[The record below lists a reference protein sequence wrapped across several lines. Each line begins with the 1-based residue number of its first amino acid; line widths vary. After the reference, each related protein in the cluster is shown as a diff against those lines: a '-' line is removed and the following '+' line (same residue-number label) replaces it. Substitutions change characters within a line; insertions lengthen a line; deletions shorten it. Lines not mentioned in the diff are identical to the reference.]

1 MPSVLIVGAGFGG
14 LAAAIEL
21 RRHGLTDVRILEKA
35 DGYGGTWRHNTYPG
49 AACDV
54 PSHLYSFSFSQ
65 RKDWERLCPTQA
77 DILRYQREVV
87 AEHGLEPIIET
98 GTHVRACRWDERQR
112 RWTVETSR
120 GERTADV
127 VIVATGQLHQPAT
140 PRLEGSFAGHSFHS
154 AEWDHGYDLR
164 GKRVAVVGTGAS
176 AVQFVPPVVEQAAH
190 TTVFQRTG
198 NWFVPRRNRAYPA
211 VYRWMI
217 RHVPGFQAL
226 RRRSWFWIGEGLTT
240 AIRHPRTL
248 GRVYGAYSWL
258 FMRRQLKGHPEL
270 RERIWPDYTFGCKR
284 VLFSSTFLTTL
295 ARDDVEV
302 VTEPIE
308 RLVPEGIVTR
318 DGRTH
323 AVDCIIYGTG
333 FRTTAFM
340 FPMEITGAGGRSL
353 KETWAAGAHAHLGIT
368 VPGFPSLY
376 LVYGP
381 NTNTSGGSIITYEEA
396 QVGYIRQA
404 IELQRDRGGPLSV
417 RADVEAAFDRETQ
430 GRFAGTAWTACD
442 SWYRDET
449 GRIVTNWP
457 GYMRE
462 YIELTRRLDPR
473 EFEPV

>member
-1 MPSVLIVGAGFGG
+1 
-14 LAAAIEL
+14 
-21 RRHGLTDVRILEKA
+21 
-35 DGYGGTWRHNTYPG
+35 
-49 AACDV
+49 
-54 PSHLYSFSFSQ
+54 
-65 RKDWERLCPTQA
+65 
-77 DILRYQREVV
+77 V
-87 AEHGLEPIIET
+87 A
-98 GTHVRACRWDERQR
+98 
-112 RWTVETSR
+112 
-120 GERTADV
+120 
-127 VIVATGQLHQPAT
+127 
-140 PRLEGSFAGHSFHS
+140 
-154 AEWDHGYDLR
+154 
-164 GKRVAVVGTGAS
+164 
-176 AVQFVPPVVEQAAH
+176 EQAAH

-240 AIRHPRTL
+240 AIRHPHTL

-270 RERIWPDYTFGCKR
+270 RKRIWPDYTFGCKR
-284 VLFSSTFLTTL
+284 VLFSSTFLRTL

-302 VTEPIE
+302 VTEPIG
-308 RLVPEGIVTR
+308 RLAPEGIVTR

-340 FPMEITGAGGRSL
+340 FPMEVTGAGGRSL
-353 KETWAAGAHAHLGIT
+353 KDAWAAGAHAHLGIT

-404 IELQRDRGGPLSV
+404 IELQRERGGPLSV
-417 RADVEAAFDRETQ
+417 RADVEATSDRETQ

-473 EFEPV
+473 EFELV